1 MKIDMHRPRVR
12 RRRPI
17 ERLRHQLAG
26 GLLLAALLP
35 YLLHFVVAHPGH
47 LSAAATIRWD
57 LAAEATF
64 FATTFAICGGFYLV
78 RSLSSF
84 PVPKNAYFVFP
95 SFALSY
101 AVVAAVMLFAR
112 IVYSRGLLVASF
124 ALCISWFTIVYS
136 ALQKRQQLFLAVVPF
151 GDANQLPAIPGVD
164 WHRMRNVDDLPLQI
178 DALVA
183 DFHADLP
190 NEWERLLAD
199 CALRG
204 TVVYQVKQLTEALT
218 GRVQID
224 HLSEN
229 NFGSMVPLVAYL
241 RFKMLADWLL
251 ALAMV
256 VPVSL
261 FLGAMCVVI
270 RLGSPGSPI
279 FTQQRMGYRGVP
291 FTVFKLRTMRQSAA
305 SQDPRAQAITIDDD
319 HRITP
324 IGRFLRRARLDEL
337 PQIYNVLKLEMSWIG
352 PRPEAVPLSLWYES
366 ELPFYR
372 YRHVVRPGISGW
384 AQINQG
390 HVARINEVREKLQ
403 NDFYYIKY
411 FSPWLD
417 AIIVIRTVVTMLTG
431 FGAR

>member
-1 MKIDMHRPRVR
+1 MKIDKHRPTVR
-12 RRRPI
+12 RRSLI
-17 ERLRHQLAG
+17 ERLRYQLAG
-26 GLLLAALLP
+26 GLLLAAVLP
-35 YLLHFVVAHPGH
+35 YLLHFSLFLPAH
-47 LSAAATIRWD
+47 LSTHATLRFD

-64 FATTFAICGGFYLV
+64 FATVIAVCGGFYLV

-84 PVPKNAYFVFP
+84 PVPKNAYFVLP

-101 AVVAAVMLFAR
+101 SMVAAVMLFAR

-124 ALCISWFTIVYS
+124 ALCILWFTLVYS
-136 ALQKRQQLFLAVVPF
+136 AMQNRQRLFLAVVPF
-151 GDANQLPAIPGVD
+151 GAANQLPSIRGVN
-164 WHRMRNVDDLPLQI
+164 WHRMRNVADLPEHI

-183 DFHADLP
+183 DFRADLP
-190 NEWERLLAD
+190 QEWERLLAD

-241 RFKMLADWLL
+241 RLKMLADWLFAAIL
-251 ALAMV
+251 V
-256 VPVSL
+256 VPVTL
-261 FLGAMCVVI
+261 FLGVMCLII
-270 RLGSPGSPI
+270 RAGTPGAPI

-291 FTVFKLRTMRQSAA
+291 FTVYKLRTMRQLPATGDA
-305 SQDPRAQAITIDDD
+305 REQAITEDEDE
-319 HRITP
+319 RITA
-324 IGRFLRRARLDEL
+324 IGRFLRRSRLDEL
-337 PQIYNVLKLEMSWIG
+337 PQIYNVLKLQMSWIG

-390 HVARINEVREKLQ
+390 HVAKINEVREKLQ

>member
-1 MKIDMHRPRVR
+1 M
-12 RRRPI
+12 
-17 ERLRHQLAG
+17 
-26 GLLLAALLP
+26 
-35 YLLHFVVAHPGH
+35 
-47 LSAAATIRWD
+47 
-57 LAAEATF
+57 
-64 FATTFAICGGFYLV
+64 
-78 RSLSSF
+78 
-84 PVPKNAYFVFP
+84 
-95 SFALSY
+95 
-101 AVVAAVMLFAR
+101 
-112 IVYSRGLLVASF
+112 
-124 ALCISWFTIVYS
+124 
-136 ALQKRQQLFLAVVPF
+136 VPF
-151 GDANQLPAIPGVD
+151 GDANKLPAIPGVV
-164 WHRMRNVDDLPLQI
+164 WHRMANVADLPKQI

-218 GRVQID
+218 GRVRID

-241 RFKMLADWLL
+241 RLKMLADWLFAIVL
-251 ALAMV
+251 V

-261 FLGAMCVVI
+261 FLGIACLLI
-270 RLGSPGSPI
+270 RLGSPGKPI
-279 FTQQRMGYRGVP
+279 FRQQRMGYRGVP
-291 FTVFKLRTMRQSAA
+291 FTVYKLRTMREAA
-305 SQDPRAQAITIDDD
+305 VGGDARAQAMTADDD
-319 HRITP
+319 TRVTP
-324 IGRFLRRARLDEL
+324 IGRFLRRTRLDEL

-390 HVARINEVREKLQ
+390 HVAKINEVREKLQ